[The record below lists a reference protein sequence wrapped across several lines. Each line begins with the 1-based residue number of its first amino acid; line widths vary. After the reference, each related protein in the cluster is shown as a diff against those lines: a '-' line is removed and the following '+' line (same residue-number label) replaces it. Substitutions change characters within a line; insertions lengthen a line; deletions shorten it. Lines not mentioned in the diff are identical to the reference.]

1 MRGCQSTFGRHGTGT
16 LFAVLEVATASVHT
30 RTTTQKPRVEFL
42 EFMDQVVADLPP
54 DRDIH
59 VILDNLKHSQVQRSL
74 ARVAS
79 ECDLPLYA
87 DLGQLAEYGG
97 SLVWHLHALRIARC

>member
-42 EFMDQVVADLPP
+42 EFMDQVVADLSP

-59 VILDNLKHSQVQRSL
+59 VILDNLSIHKCNDPWL
-74 ARVAS
+74 ASHPSVTFHYTPTSAS
-79 ECDLPLYA
+79 WLNMVE
-87 DLGQLAEYGG
+87 
-97 SLVWHLHALRIARC
+97 VWFGIFTR